1 MTTERRHPV
10 RTLALHRVISAA
22 LGRIDNARNR
32 THAIY
37 NHFSSHLLGLRKSMH
52 GTFCDRS
59 GTLSPFACRGHR
71 QRRGEIQQI
80 SDRYH
85 GNSLQLFALKSRGPV
100 KVFDARRILVSQS
113 RRLGAGL
120 LLTVLVF
127 LPHRSHTRLQLRTN
141 GDIQGGVHSRLKSGG
156 SPEDPY
162 ALLARADRFYWLNNR
177 AQAAPL
183 YAKAE
188 RLFVEKGDVL
198 NQVHAKVGYLRSE
211 AERMSFVD
219 VSRSLDDQLRNP
231 VVLADSR
238 LRMWCLIA
246 KGYTD
251 IEIDYRAAKQDW
263 LQVQDIAKS
272 LSENRWVTRASGEL
286 GLIAFLEG
294 NLGQAARLVGG
305 ALLSTI
311 TTGDIGGQIRFL
323 ELIGTGFE
331 EGNRHN
337 EALRFF
343 DRAIRLA
350 GTEKDCGLP
359 FMAYEGKAKALLA
372 LGKPNEAEPILEST
386 LAQARSQQKRGQ
398 EAQLLILLGRLAA
411 QTGSRNQAI
420 AYLEAARKSAAQVQF
435 FRLETDTMFELAN
448 LYRDSGDLAT
458 AAARAAQGLIASRRI
473 GDRYYVPRNLTIL
486 AELEARRGR
495 AAEANALYK
504 QAEDTIESILMSVD
518 QPFWNSSVAGAMS
531 QTYLHH
537 FELLNQTGDVTG
549 AFKVLERI
557 RGRTLVWRL
566 EDKQAYQVAES
577 KQTVALERDLANVQ
591 TRLMQTTN
599 VSEREQLLDRLVEYE
614 RRLGLAWLKD
624 RIPRQHLQVT
634 LLNKVEQD
642 LQPGEVFLEYVLDD
656 PSSFCLSVSRNGAY
670 VRSLPAGRKEIEEL
684 TQKFIDEIH
693 SKDTEVGVS
702 EQLYA
707 LLVKPIPE
715 TSGATRFIIAPD
727 GILNLVPFE
736 ALRNAN
742 GEYLIKSR
750 VISYVPSGT
759 ILDRL
764 RRIAGRQLAPRK
776 LLAVGDVVY
785 ESQAGGAR
793 TSQVSTTGTRSV
805 GRGIADLSGIGLHN
819 LPHTR
824 EEVEEIGKIFG
835 RDVVV
840 LLGKDATETAFKREP
855 LDQFQVLHLAVHG
868 FADTQYPER
877 SALVLGIDPKSDDDG
892 LLQAREIT
900 RLRLNAE
907 LTTLSACDSGEGML
921 QGQEGIS
928 NLVEAFLVAGSKSV
942 VASLWNA
949 DDTFASALM
958 QLFYRRLA
966 HGDDLG
972 NALRNAKLALLTKY
986 GEQASPYYWAGFV
999 IVGEGITSIPIRN

>member
-1 MTTERRHPV
+1 MHMTAHTSFTTSSR
-10 RTLALHRVISAA
+10 L
-22 LGRIDNARNR
+22 
-32 THAIY
+32 IY
-37 NHFSSHLLGLRKSMH
+37 KGLRKSIDR
-52 GTFCDRS
+52 TLFRDRS
-59 GTLSPFACRGHR
+59 GILSSFACRGHR
-71 QRRGEIQQI
+71 QSRREFQQT

-85 GNSLQLFALKSRGPV
+85 GTPPQQLVSK
-100 KVFDARRILVSQS
+100 RILISRS
-113 RRLGAGL
+113 RRLAAAV
-120 LLTVLVF
+120 LLTVLLLF
-127 LPHRSHTRLQLRTN
+127 PYRSHNRLQLRTN
-141 GDIQGGVHSRLKSGG
+141 GDVQGGIAIRLKSGER
-156 SPEDPY
+156 SEDPY
-162 ALLARADRFYWLNNR
+162 VLLARADRFYWLNNR
-177 AQAAPL
+177 AHAAPL

-188 RLFVEKGDVL
+188 RLFADRGDVQ
-198 NQVHAKVGYLRSE
+198 NEVHAKVGYLRSE
-211 AERMSFVD
+211 AETMSFVD
-219 VSRSLDDQLRNP
+219 VSRLLNEQLRNP

-251 IEIDYRAAKQDW
+251 IEVDYRAAKQDW
-263 LQVQDIAKS
+263 LQVRDIAMS
-272 LSENRWVTRASGEL
+272 LGENRWVTRASGEL

-311 TTGDIGGQIRFL
+311 TTGDTGGQIRFL

-350 GTEKDCGLP
+350 DAEKDCGPP

-372 LGKPNEAEPILEST
+372 LGKPDEAEPILEST
-386 LAQARSQQKRGQ
+386 LAQARSEQKRGQ
-398 EAQLLILLGRLAA
+398 EAQLLILLARLAA
-411 QTGSRNQAI
+411 QTGNGNRAI
-420 AYLEAARKSAAQVQF
+420 AYLEAAGKSAAQVQF
-435 FRLETDTMFELAN
+435 FRLEADTMFELAN
-448 LYRDSGDLAT
+448 LYRDTGDLAT

-495 AAEANALYK
+495 MAEANALYK

-518 QPFWNSSVAGAMS
+518 QPFWNSSVAGSMS
-531 QTYLHH
+531 QTYLDH

-549 AFKVLERI
+549 AFRVLERI
-557 RGRTLVWRL
+557 RGQTLVWRL
-566 EDKQAYQVAES
+566 ENKQAYQVAES
-577 KQTVALERDLANVQ
+577 KETVTLERDLANVQ

-624 RIPRQHLQVT
+624 RIPSHRLQVT
-634 LLNKVEQD
+634 LLNTIRQD
-642 LQPGEVFLEYVLDD
+642 LQPDEVFLEYVLDD
-656 PSSFCLSVSRNGAY
+656 PSSFCISISRKGAY
-670 VRSLPAGRKEIEEL
+670 ARSLPASRKEIEKL

-693 SKDTEVGVS
+693 SKGTEAGVS

-715 TSGATRFIIAPD
+715 TSGATRFIISPD

-736 ALRNAN
+736 ALRNAD
-742 GEYLIKSR
+742 GEYLLKSR

-785 ESQAGGAR
+785 ENQAGGAR
-793 TSQVSTTGTRSV
+793 TSQLSSTRARSV

-835 RDVVV
+835 RDAVV
-840 LLGKDATETAFKREP
+840 LIGKDATETAFKREP
-855 LDQFQVLHLAVHG
+855 LDQFQILHLAVHG

-877 SALVLGIDPKSDDDG
+877 SALVLGIDPTSADDG

-907 LTTLSACDSGEGML
+907 LTTLSACDSGAGML

-966 HGDDLG
+966 RGDDLG
-972 NALRNAKLALLTKY
+972 NALRNAKLALLAKY
-986 GEQASPYYWAGFV
+986 GEQASPFYWAGFV
-999 IVGEGITSIPIRN
+999 IVGEGLTSIPIRN